1 MPKTVAKSKSKPK
14 LKSKLKPASKSKSKS
29 SSKSSPTSSKVAF
42 AGFSKTAPGFFHE
55 LAHEMNREWFLAN
68 QERYERE
75 WVAPM
80 TALLEHV
87 HAAIVPAYKPM
98 KLAAPKVM
106 RIYRDVRF
114 AKDKAPYKTH
124 IGAVITAA
132 GKKLGEGGT
141 AAMYVHLGVD
151 EEFVGV
157 GTYMFDAGKLANW
170 RKAIAGKAGAELAT
184 LIAKL
189 RKAGYEVGGH
199 DDYKKVPKPY
209 AEDHPR
215 AELLKMRGLTAGPGD
230 IPKGLLHDAKL
241 GPWLAKHAIALA
253 PLVKWLDKH
262 VG

>member
-1 MPKTVAKSKSKPK
+1 MPKVAATSAPPK
-14 LKSKLKPASKSKSKS
+14 
-29 SSKSSPTSSKVAF
+29 F

-55 LAHEMNREWFLAN
+55 LAHEMNREWFIAN
-68 QERYERE
+68 KDRYERE

-80 TALLEHV
+80 TTLLEHV
-87 HAAIVPAYKPM
+87 HAAIAPVYKPT
-98 KLAAPKVM
+98 KLGAPKIM
-106 RIYRDVRF
+106 RIHRDVRF
-114 AKDKAPYKTH
+114 AKDKTPYKTH
-124 IGAVITAA
+124 IGAVITVQ

-157 GTYMFDAGKLANW
+157 GTYMFDADKLAKW
-170 RKAIAGKAGAELAT
+170 RKAVAGKAGVELAT

-199 DDYKKVPKPY
+199 DDYKRVPKPY

-215 AELLKMRGLTAGPGD
+215 AELLKLRGLTAGPGE
-230 IPKGLLHDAKL
+230 IPKGMLHDAKL
-241 GPWLAKHAIALA
+241 AAWLAKHATALA